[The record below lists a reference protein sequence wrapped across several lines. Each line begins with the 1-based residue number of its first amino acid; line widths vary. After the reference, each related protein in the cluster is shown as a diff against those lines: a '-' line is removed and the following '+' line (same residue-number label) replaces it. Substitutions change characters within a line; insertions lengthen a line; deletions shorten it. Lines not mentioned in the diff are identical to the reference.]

1 MGGRVRPG
9 MFTLSDGTIEGPV
22 QAALLAV
29 TDWRDLK
36 VAAEARPPDM
46 DADKPCPIIVRC

>member
-1 MGGRVRPG
+1 VVEDILIM
-9 MFTLSDGTIEGPV
+9 SDGTIEGLV

-36 VAAEARPPDM
+36 VAANTR
-46 DADKPCPIIVRC
+46 RTRG